1 MTDRVAIKGARGGV
15 RVVIDEACS
24 WTDAFND
31 IQHQLTQNAAL
42 LNGVKVSF
50 ELGGRM
56 LAETDMQALQAVITQ
71 HHVADFELQTDSREL
86 RQLARSLGVTARPM
100 GLRTESRTS
109 DPLGGIVMRN
119 LRNGQVLKH
128 HGDLTLLGDVN
139 GGAEVVATG
148 SVVVFGRV
156 RGMVYAGAAGNR
168 EAIICAIDLSATQI
182 RIADVRARSPEE
194 QGDKVPE
201 IACIE
206 GDRIV
211 VHEWETYRR

>member
-1 MTDRVAIKGARGGV
+1 
-15 RVVIDEACS
+15 
-24 WTDAFND
+24 
-31 IQHQLTQNAAL
+31 
-42 LNGVKVSF
+42 
-50 ELGGRM
+50 
-56 LAETDMQALQAVITQ
+56 
-71 HHVADFELQTDSREL
+71 
-86 RQLARSLGVTARPM
+86 
-100 GLRTESRTS
+100 
-109 DPLGGIVMRN
+109 MRN